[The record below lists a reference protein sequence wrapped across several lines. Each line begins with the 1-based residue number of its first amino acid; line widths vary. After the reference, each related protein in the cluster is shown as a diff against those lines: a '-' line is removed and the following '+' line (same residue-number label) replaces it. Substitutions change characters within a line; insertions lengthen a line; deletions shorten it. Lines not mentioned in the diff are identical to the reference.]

1 MAASQ
6 VIFLCKGD
14 KFAGWFPAQFIWSWR
29 YCKKS
34 SFISDSHTLCLQQ
47 IACGSLWAQSLKLK
61 DGRGRPTPKHSPSCL
76 RQVSKLTIFWIGPG
90 PQEAVGHPFLKTF
103 KAWLD
108 RAMGNLIQVQG
119 WIQPWSLSYFKWV
132 FTPDDLQKSLP
143 APIILWFIT
152 SWHAQN
158 CGRVCVCAQCIWWN
172 KVIVHLFNFFSYLIH
187 CIWLHSNFS
196 FIFETYGWNG
206 ALCLLKPVPAAATCI
221 QPCPGIPSIN
231 LLMWW
236 LAMFENNVFVYLNT
250 GSDAY
255 VQS

>member
-1 MAASQ
+1 MEACEHRASNW
-6 VIFLCKGD
+6 KMGEGD
-14 KFAGWFPAQFIWSWR
+14 RLLNIAPPVWGR
-29 YCKKS
+29 Y
-34 SFISDSHTLCLQQ
+34 
-47 IACGSLWAQSLKLK
+47 QS
-61 DGRGRPTPKHSPSCL
+61 SPSSEL
-76 RQVSKLTIFWIGPG
+76 DQDHRD
-90 PQEAVGHPFLKTF
+90 AVGHPFLKTF

-119 WIQPWSLSYFKWV
+119 WIQPWSLSCFKWV